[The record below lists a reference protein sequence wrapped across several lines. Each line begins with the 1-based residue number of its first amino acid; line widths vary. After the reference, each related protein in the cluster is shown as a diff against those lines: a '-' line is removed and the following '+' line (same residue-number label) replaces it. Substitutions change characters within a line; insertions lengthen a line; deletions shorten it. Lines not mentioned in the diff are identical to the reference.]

1 MERLHVS
8 AFLSLVSHTHTSGW
22 VQICRSEVC
31 HSWYVPWRR
40 MEEYFSMRGC
50 RPCSM
55 PFVVV
60 EAMQPML
67 QARMDPKRTDAE
79 ASEEAWLQC
88 LLQPQGWGTEVPSL
102 PT

>member
-1 MERLHVS
+1 MLVPFS
-8 AFLSLVSHTHTSGW
+8 ASFHTHTPVVG
-22 VQICRSEVC
+22 CRSAEARSATLGMF
-31 HSWYVPWRR
+31 HGEGWRNIFPCEDADR
-40 MEEYFSMRGC
+40 APC
-50 RPCSM
+50 R
-55 PFVVV
+55 VVV